1 MKRAGFSLIGIAV
14 LAVLIFVAV
23 IIFAPTE
30 TMRWQAFS
38 ICLPG
43 GFVSFLAGVICLVIE
58 YTYGK
63 KK

>member
-38 ICLPG
+38 ICLPI

-58 YTYGK
+58 DTYGK